1 MLSCLEPRGPHGL
14 LIRCLLATLVL
25 TGCGQ
30 GPASGPA
37 EIAWDRDTC
46 SYCGM
51 VISDRAHAAEIR
63 GGPRHKLYKFDDLG
77 CALNWLQT
85 RAWSCSGHRPMRFW
99 IFSGARDT

>member
-1 MLSCLEPRGPHGL
+1 VLSCLEPRGPHGL

-46 SYCGM
+46 SYCG
-51 VISDRAHAAEIR
+51 
-63 GGPRHKLYKFDDLG
+63 
-77 CALNWLQT
+77 W
-85 RAWSCSGHRPMRFW
+85 
-99 IFSGARDT
+99 